1 MSTCIGMAI
10 RNMGPQS
17 TRELMLHAAL
27 ACEDAGFESL
37 WVTDHIAIPP
47 DDAEG
52 SGGRYLDPLAS
63 LAWMGGH
70 TERIMLGT
78 GVLVLPYRP
87 TVATGKWVATVQEL
101 TNNRLLLGVG
111 IGWLEAGF
119 RAVGADPANR
129 AKDGDTVLDYLN
141 RGFANHVV
149 RENGQ
154 DFIFSPRPERPPIL
168 VGGFPPHAIESAIKY
183 GEGWFAINLSP
194 EELAPHI
201 HSYRD
206 AATAA
211 GRPAEVTT
219 YVRFDE
225 HETDLVGKIRTLADV
240 GVDRVIG
247 STRYTDQDTFD
258 RTHGLLAEA
267 SVQL

>member
-1 MSTCIGMAI
+1 MSPSIGMAI

-47 DDAEG
+47 DNAEG
-52 SGGRYLDPLAS
+52 SGGRYLDPLAC

-70 TERIMLGT
+70 TQRIKLGT

-87 TVATGKWVATVQEL
+87 SVPTGKWVATVQEL
-101 TNNRLLLGVG
+101 TNNRVLLGVG
-111 IGWLEAGF
+111 IGWLEEGF

-129 AKDGDTVLDYLN
+129 AKDGDAVLDYLN

-149 RENGQ
+149 TENGQ
-154 DFIFSPRPERPPIL
+154 DFIFSPQPERPPIV
-168 VGGFPPHAIESAIKY
+168 VGGFPPHALERAIKY

-201 HSYRD
+201 RSYKD
-206 AATAA
+206 AAAA
-211 GRPAEVTT
+211 TDRPAEVTT

-225 HETDLVGKIRTLADV
+225 HATDLVTKIRALADV

-247 STRYTDQDTFD
+247 STRYTNQDMFD
-258 RTHGLLAEA
+258 RCHGLLAEA
-267 SVQL
+267 SAQL

>member
-1 MSTCIGMAI
+1 MSPSIGMAI

-47 DDAEG
+47 DNAEG
-52 SGGRYLDPLAS
+52 SGGRYLDPLAC

-70 TERIMLGT
+70 TQRIKLGT

-87 TVATGKWVATVQEL
+87 SVPTGKWVATVQEL
-101 TNNRLLLGVG
+101 TNNR
-111 IGWLEAGF
+111 
-119 RAVGADPANR
+119 
-129 AKDGDTVLDYLN
+129 AKDGDAVLDYLN

-149 RENGQ
+149 TENGQ
-154 DFIFSPRPERPPIL
+154 DFIFSPQPERPPIL
-168 VGGFPPHAIESAIKY
+168 VGGFPPHALERAIKY

-201 HSYRD
+201 RSYKD
-206 AATAA
+206 AAAA
-211 GRPAEVTT
+211 TDRPAEVTT

-225 HETDLVGKIRTLADV
+225 HETDLVTKIRALADV

-247 STRYTDQDTFD
+247 STRYTNQDMFD
-258 RTHGLLAEA
+258 RCHGLLAEA
-267 SVQL
+267 SAQL